1 MSVIFS
7 QPFLEALTDDE
18 QALLYYIVNQDKN
31 QGVVYELA
39 YSRAGVVI
47 NKLQQAQLTDEGVS
61 LKTSILE
68 KFQTL

>member
-1 MSVIFS
+1 MIFR

-39 YSRAGVVI
+39 YSRAVVVI

-61 LKTSILE
+61 LRTSILE